1 MLKFAYVLSDELIA
15 MMMELQY
22 RALVCTSSLF
32 IETQYD
38 TSRYTSYRGVIQQD
52 F

>member
-1 MLKFAYVLSDELIA
+1 
-15 MMMELQY
+15 MMIELQY
-22 RALVCTSSLF
+22 RALVCTSSF

-38 TSRYTSYRGVIQQD
+38 TSRYTSYHGVSQQD